1 MNMRSAEWASVWAE
15 VSAHPINLLSGKG
28 WGATFSSP
36 AVADIDVNFTH
47 GLLSSLL
54 LKTGLIGLVLGVVY
68 LGMLGRS
75 GLKMFKMCPVI
86 IIALGSPILIDV
98 FLYASFKSL
107 DFGLLLL
114 LFAGLRFY
122 GDGNAHDVETGPSV
136 LYSDTDTKS
145 L

>member
-1 MNMRSAEWASVWAE
+1 MRSAEWAAVWAE
-15 VSAHPINLLSGKG
+15 VSAHPISLLIGKG

-36 AVADIDVNFTH
+36 AVADIEVNFTH

-54 LKTGLIGLVLGVVY
+54 LKTGLIGLGLGLVY
-68 LGMLGRS
+68 LGALGR
-75 GLKMFKMCPVI
+75 GWLNMFKTHPVI
-86 IIALGSPILIDV
+86 VVALGGPILIDV

-107 DFGLLLL
+107 DFGLMLLL
-114 LFAGLRFY
+114 LASLRFY
-122 GDGNAHDVETGPSV
+122 GDGNAHGVETAPPV